1 MKKLSAVLLVFSLLI
16 SAFLAVPVADA
27 QSKFK
32 DVTDKHWAV
41 KEIEFLSGKKVIQG
55 YPDGTFKPNDN
66 LTRMQIA
73 LMVSREKNYNL
84 TDRTDPKLKDI
95 NKGQTN
101 YNVVSAVM
109 AEGIFKDVVNNNQ
122 FKPNAFVTR
131 AEMASIMA
139 RAYNLTG
146 GSSYQFKDVTL
157 KHWAYSYVQAVATNQ
172 ITIGYNDGTFKPD
185 NLLTRSQF
193 STMMARILDKSFQ
206 VSLKPT
212 PQPSGVDREA
222 VISSLASNYSY
233 LKINSTSAIYN
244 PWNPQDRSMYS
255 VAVDLNNPN
264 SMNFTIKGWSDS
276 AYPQTNNVAPSVK
289 YALQQIIPSGASTIF
304 NIVNGTAIN
313 GSHNGLNKSYSY
325 NGYNVKVTF
334 SGSAIRVF
342 FTK

>member
-16 SAFLAVPVADA
+16 SAFLAVPVAEA

-84 TDRTDPKLKDI
+84 TDRSDPKLKDI

-122 FKPNAFVTR
+122 FKPNAYVTR

-146 GSSYQFKDVTL
+146 GSSYQFKDVTS

-193 STMMARILDKSFQ
+193 SAMMARILDKSFR
-206 VSLKPT
+206 S
-212 PQPSGVDREA
+212 PSKINRET
-222 VISSLASNYSY
+222 VINSMVSNYEYAKLS
-233 LKINSTSAIYN
+233 NTSASFN
-244 PWNPQDRSMYS
+244 AWNPGSIHSYQVLM
-255 VAVDLNNPN
+255 DLQNPSN
-264 SMNFTIKGWSDS
+264 MVFTIKAWSD
-276 AYPQTNNVAPSVK
+276 PSVPNSDRIPTSVNK
-289 YALQQIIPSGASTIF
+289 ALQMMIPSGASTIYG
-304 NIVNGTAIN
+304 IVNSVAKT
-313 GSHNGLNKSYSY
+313 GSSSDLNKDYSFD
-325 NGYNVKVTF
+325 GYSVKVKF
-334 SGSAIRVF
+334 NGSAILIY
-342 FTK
+342 FTN